1 MGCEHVGSYVRSMLV
16 VLSTRIIIGVVVL
29 GSVANTHVFM
39 VRACTTLVSM
49 IIIPVGMR
57 KIVVNIM
64 R

>member
-1 MGCEHVGSYVRSMLV
+1 MGSEHVGSYVRSMLV
-16 VLSTRIIIGVVVL
+16 VLSTRIIICVVVL
-29 GSVANTHVFM
+29 GSVADTLVLM
-39 VRACTTLVSM
+39 VRACTTPVSM

>member
-1 MGCEHVGSYVRSMLV
+1 MLV
-16 VLSTRIIIGVVVL
+16 VLSTRIIICVVVL
-29 GSVANTHVFM
+29 GSVANTYVFM
-39 VRACTTLVSM
+39 VRACTTPVSM